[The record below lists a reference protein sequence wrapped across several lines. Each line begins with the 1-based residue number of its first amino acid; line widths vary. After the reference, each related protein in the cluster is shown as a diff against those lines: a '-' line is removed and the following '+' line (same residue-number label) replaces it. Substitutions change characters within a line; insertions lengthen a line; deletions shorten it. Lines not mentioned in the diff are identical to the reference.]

1 MDDTAYLTETPQ
13 GRYCI
18 YSRIRMLD
26 ANYNT
31 IDKCFREY
39 HRDNY
44 TFYPKEYKLI
54 DRVLYRNNAIH
65 SRVIGVLNLPLTR
78 ENNPEYFV

>member
-1 MDDTAYLTETPQ
+1 MLGFNRSSIDECFSEY
-13 GRYCI
+13 
-18 YSRIRMLD
+18 YS
-26 ANYNT
+26 
-31 IDKCFREY
+31 
-39 HRDNY
+39 DNC

-54 DRVLYRNNAIH
+54 DRVLYRNNDIH